1 MAYGLDN
8 ITRWRIP
15 PSDLIWD
22 IDANCKLF
30 ADFANTIIRKSSEYS
45 MWDYCAIDP
54 DALRAYVLSS
64 LPPDL
69 QAAATNATSS
79 DITQWYMLGCDY
91 AELQNGCESNADIAG
106 IGVAIS
112 LCIEAFLVVAFFT
125 SHMADFVRDHETSS
139 SSPPSRVGNAFRAV
153 LPAFYWSSVILNLGI
168 VAASLRTAAAVSG
181 DDQAEVLINWR
192 NGGSLSPYDV
202 QLAALVSLFS
212 FQPTFMAG
220 LMLAVSGER
229 RRVTLNLAIVPVLG
243 LLLVPLLYMTMT
255 WISVFPRMVA
265 SLLTDEFDPSYVNL
279 VAKNTV
285 IVSDYITWATLVI
298 CGIKV
303 TSSFANRLMSRRPRQ
318 EPRPLSSRIMIGVY
332 LIQLISIMTM
342 LISLYVFF
350 WLRSITIG
358 LGDGNDPQLDWG
370 FGQILALTTWIPVI
384 VDFIYTYIGKSM
396 SFLTEGPHFKLTKI
410 EL

>member
-1 MAYGLDN
+1 M
-8 ITRWRIP
+8 
-15 PSDLIWD
+15 
-22 IDANCKLF
+22 
-30 ADFANTIIRKSSEYS
+30 
-45 MWDYCAIDP
+45 
-54 DALRAYVLSS
+54 
-64 LPPDL
+64 
-69 QAAATNATSS
+69 
-79 DITQWYMLGCDY
+79 
-91 AELQNGCESNADIAG
+91 
-106 IGVAIS
+106 
-112 LCIEAFLVVAFFT
+112 
-125 SHMADFVRDHETSS
+125 
-139 SSPPSRVGNAFRAV
+139 
-153 LPAFYWSSVILNLGI
+153 GI
-168 VAASLRTAAAVSG
+168 VAASLRTATVVSG
-181 DDQAEVLINWR
+181 DDQTEALINWR

-202 QLAALVSLFS
+202 QLAALVSVFS

-265 SLLTDEFDPSYVNL
+265 SLLTDEFDPSYINS

-285 IVSDYITWATLVI
+285 VVSDCLTWAMLAI

-303 TSSFANRLMSRRPRQ
+303 TSSFANRLMSRRPRR
-318 EPRPLSSRIMIGVY
+318 EPKPLSSQIMIGVY
-332 LIQLISIMTM
+332 LIQLVSIITM

-384 VDFIYTYIGKSM
+384 VDFVYTYIGKSM
-396 SFLTEGPHFKLTKI
+396 SFLTEELHFRLT
-410 EL
+410 ELNYSWDEKGSRRPYAW